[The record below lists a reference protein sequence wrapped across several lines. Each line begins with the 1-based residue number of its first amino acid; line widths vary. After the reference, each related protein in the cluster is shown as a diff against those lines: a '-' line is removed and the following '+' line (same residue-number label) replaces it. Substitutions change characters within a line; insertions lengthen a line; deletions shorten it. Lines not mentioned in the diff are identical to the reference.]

1 MYQNFSSFL
10 ANSLRFLNIANRVI
24 PLVRD
29 VAPQISKVRN
39 TVKRLT
45 TAIPNVLPVNN
56 SSQQQSQIQQNQNN
70 GPTFF
75 SIKKT

>member
-45 TAIPNVLPVNN
+45 TAIPTVLPANN
-56 SSQQQSQIQQNQNN
+56 TTQQQPQVQQNSNN
-70 GPTFF
+70 RPTFF
-75 SIKKT
+75 Q

>member
-45 TAIPNVLPVNN
+45 TSIPNVLPTTNTPQQENLNN
-56 SSQQQSQIQQNQNN
+56 QNQNN
-70 GPTFF
+70 RPTFF
-75 SIKKT
+75 Q